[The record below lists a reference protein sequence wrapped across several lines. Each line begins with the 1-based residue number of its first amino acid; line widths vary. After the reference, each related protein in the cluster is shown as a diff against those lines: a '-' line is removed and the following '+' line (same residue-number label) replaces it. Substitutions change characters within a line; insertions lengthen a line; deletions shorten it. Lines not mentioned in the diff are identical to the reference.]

1 MKIVG
6 SDYDGTLSYGGITE
20 RKLRAIEKWR
30 KAGNKFGLVSG
41 RGKEFREQLQ
51 NMAPDLTLDFFA
63 VCNGAYIMDE
73 NGKPMYDVR
82 CKEVA
87 LLPFVKDLFAFGG
100 AFVQV
105 HGERYLCVV
114 EKATDVPKNF
124 PKDIL
129 CLLAEL
135 PQIEEFNQVSVR
147 MNTMEETTTAVEK
160 IRKKYGKWLNPLQN
174 GMNIDIVPVG
184 VDKAEGMRR
193 VMEFFGCKEEDV
205 IAVGD
210 NVNDMD
216 MLRAFRSYAMANGVA
231 AVKELAD
238 GIVEDVADLL
248 EREL

>member
-20 RKLRAIEKWR
+20 RKLCAIEKWR

-41 RGKEFREQLQ
+41 RGKEFRAQLQ
-51 NMAPDLTLDFFA
+51 KMAPDLKLDFFA

-129 CLLAEL
+129 CLFAEL

-147 MNTMEETTTAVEK
+147 MNTMEETTTAVKK

-174 GMNIDIVPVG
+174 GLNIDIVPVG

-193 VMEFFGCKEEDV
+193 IMEFFGCKEEDV

-216 MLRAFRSYAMANGVA
+216 MIRAFRSYAMANGVA